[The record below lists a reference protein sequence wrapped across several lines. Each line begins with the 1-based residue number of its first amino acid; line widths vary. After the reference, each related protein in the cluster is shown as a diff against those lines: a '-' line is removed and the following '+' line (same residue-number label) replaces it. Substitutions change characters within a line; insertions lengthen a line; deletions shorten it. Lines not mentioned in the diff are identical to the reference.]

1 MFDRNRQQHP
11 LNWRCLGIALLLIL
25 CIGLTGCG
33 DRPAKSKTSRSS
45 EPVKTISTRKLSEV
59 SPPDSI
65 QELRPALD
73 ALQPQVTILRPRS
86 DEVLQDTV
94 VTVELRVQDLPAF
107 KNEEYGLGPHLHV
120 ILDNQPYRAVYDP
133 SEPLVF
139 EDLEPGTHTIRAF
152 ASRPWHESFKNEG
165 AFAQTTFHVFT
176 KTPTNTP
183 SSDRPLITYS
193 RPKGTY
199 GAEPILL
206 DFYLTN
212 VPLHLVAQES
222 AQDDILD
229 WKIRCTVN
237 GQSFTFDRWQP
248 IYLKGFK
255 TGRNWIQ
262 LELLDE
268 NDTLIPNVYNNT
280 ARLITLEPNGQ
291 DTLSKLVRGEL
302 SASDVRGIVDPTYK
316 AESPAKPPEPTL
328 EPELTPEPEP
338 TPSPNAPPKGVEPEP
353 SPAPPA
359 GTSSPKPPQEP
370 PQEPTGAEP
379 IPAPSPSESEQPE
392 LKESEEPS
400 EKDNLDQSVTVEPSP
415 DNEKVPSQPE
425 SRQRKRQPS
434 VIEPPA
440 EPGSLPEIMPDMAPD
455 GSSDLIKPSDE
466 IESSDEET
474 LTGDQSLDDSLDDS
488 LEPNAESTEKTDS
501 STKRF
506 FNRVR
511 RRFAKPKQPS
521 ISDDSITESENESE
535 NTPQALDKPVSDD
548 SPEKNPLEADASED
562 SSSDALKD
570 SPDDNLSLEDN
581 SPAENFSESESS
593 SSSDDSP
600 SKEASL
606 SE

>member
-1 MFDRNRQQHP
+1 M
-11 LNWRCLGIALLLIL
+11 ALLLIL

-33 DRPAKSKTSRSS
+33 DRPAKSKTPRSS
-45 EPVKTISTRKLSEV
+45 EPAKTVSTRKLSEV
-59 SPPDSI
+59 SPPDTI

-73 ALQPQVTILRPRS
+73 TLQPQVTILRPRS
-86 DEVLQDTV
+86 GEVLQDTV

-133 SEPLVF
+133 SKPLVF

-165 AFAQTTFHVFT
+165 AFAQTTFHIFT
-176 KTPTNTP
+176 ETSTTHP
-183 SSDRPLITYS
+183 SANQPLITYS

-212 VPLHLVAQES
+212 APLHLVAQES

-268 NDTLIPNVYNNT
+268 NDALIPNVYNNT

-302 SASDVRGIVDPTYK
+302 SASELRGIVDPNYK
-316 AESPAKPPEPTL
+316 PEPPTT
-328 EPELTPEPEP
+328 EPSEVERKPKSIPEPEP
-338 TPSPNAPPKGVEPEP
+338 TPTSPESKPSPEP
-353 SPAPPA
+353 TPSPEVSPEVESEAPKPSEPNP
-359 GTSSPKPPQEP
+359 SSPKSA
-370 PQEPTGAEP
+370 QEPTEV
-379 IPAPSPSESEQPE
+379 IPSNALPSSESEQ
-392 LKESEEPS
+392 LESEPIENPSVENELNQDDTAEPAPDTDAS
-400 EKDNLDQSVTVEPSP
+400 SNQS
-415 DNEKVPSQPE
+415 KSQ
-425 SRQRKRQPS
+425 QRKRQPS

-440 EPGSLPEIMPDMAPD
+440 EPGSLPEIVPDMAPD
-455 GSSDLIKPSDE
+455 GASDLIKPSDE
-466 IESSDEET
+466 IQPSDEET
-474 LTGDQSLDDSLDDS
+474 VTGDESLDELSDESPGELS
-488 LEPNAESTEKTDS
+488 EPTAGSTEETDS
-501 STKRF
+501 GANRF

-521 ISDDSITESENESE
+521 ISEDSINESE
-535 NTPQALDKPVSDD
+535 DTPQALDKPASND
-548 SPEKNPLEADASED
+548 SPEENPPETNTSGE
-562 SSSDALKD
+562 SSND
-570 SPDDNLSLEDN
+570 SPTDSLENNLSLEDD
-581 SPAENFSESESS
+581 SPAKSLSESESS

-600 SKEASL
+600 NKEARL
-606 SE
+606 SEFRTER